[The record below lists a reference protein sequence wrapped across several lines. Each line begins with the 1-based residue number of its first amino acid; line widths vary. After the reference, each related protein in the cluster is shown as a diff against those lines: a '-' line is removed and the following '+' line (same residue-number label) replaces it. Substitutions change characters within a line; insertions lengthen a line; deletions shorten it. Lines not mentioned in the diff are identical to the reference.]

1 MNKRW
6 IIGILGVVVTL
17 IVILLGVFFFGPQR
31 AQSTMSAGLL
41 CVNSHGSFW
50 TGRCL
55 CPKGYEFSGDGYC
68 FIPHQSQK
76 CRFFQW
82 LGC

>member
-50 TGRCL
+50 TGEML
-55 CPKGYEFSGDGYC
+55 MP
-68 FIPHQSQK
+68 
-76 CRFFQW
+76 
-82 LGC
+82 